1 MSVVTIL
8 IDKYR
13 RKTVSVGIM
22 NLYQHINKGF
32 ADISHGHILRDREL
46 RAESVIRKLRITAPD
61 GKTYTAKLLH
71 YPGKADERLYGLGT
85 RFFAAVR
92 TGIRIFTIFG
102 GSFPLTGKGEK
113 RITRETGYKKLHRPE
128 WESNIAARQGKS
140 ITSPQGGSPSR
151 PGKDSIWK

>member
-1 MSVVTIL
+1 M
-8 IDKYR
+8 D
-13 RKTVSVGIM
+13 
-22 NLYQHINKGF
+22 
-32 ADISHGHILRDREL
+32 HILRDREL

-102 GSFPLTGKGEK
+102 GSFPLTGAEEK
-113 RITRETGYKKLHRPE
+113 RITRETGYKNYTDRNGKAILPQGR
-128 WESNIAARQGKS
+128 GKS
-140 ITSPQGGSPSR
+140 IISPQGGSPSR